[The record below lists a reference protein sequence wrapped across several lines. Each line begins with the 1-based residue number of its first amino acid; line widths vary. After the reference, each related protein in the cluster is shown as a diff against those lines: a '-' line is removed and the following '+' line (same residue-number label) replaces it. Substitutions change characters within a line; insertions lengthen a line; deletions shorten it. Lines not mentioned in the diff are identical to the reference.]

1 MNPKLRP
8 VEVRSFVDQ
17 GRPVFVLRDPLALSD
32 KVAIVPQVLGPLLAL
47 LDGSRDVAGLHAS
60 LLVRA
65 GMRVAPEIIQRVID
79 QLDEALLLQN
89 DHFAQ
94 AYAETLR
101 TYRTAPFRSPALA
114 GPSYPAEPAALRS
127 LLDGYLG
134 GISVNGSNANSS
146 AGHLASPVHAASD
159 ALQVLPGDSNGS
171 QRSEC
176 HTGIVGL
183 VSPHIDY
190 QRGGR
195 VYAAVWERAAA
206 AVRDADLAIILGT
219 DHAGSAGRITLTR
232 QHYATPYGVL
242 PTATGVVD
250 AIAAT
255 IGEEAAFAEEIHH
268 RGEHSVELAAVWL
281 HHMRDGQPCQV
292 VPILCG
298 SFHHFVQGQADP
310 ATDATL
316 NATLDALRSAIA
328 GRRVVVVGAA
338 DLAHVGPAFSD
349 PSPIDHIQ
357 YARLQAADEILI
369 QTITDG
375 DADAF
380 FRTIAAEG
388 DRRNV
393 CGLPP
398 IYLTLRLLNGQ
409 GRGELTGYE
418 RCPAD
423 GQNTSFVSV
432 CGVVFHAAADNSQ
445 QIGES
450 ANEVVQT

>member
-17 GRPVFVLRDPLALSD
+17 GRAVFVLRDPLALSD

-79 QLDEALLLQN
+79 QLDDALLLQN

-114 GPSYPAEPAALRS
+114 GPSYPAEPDALRG

-146 AGHLASPVHAASD
+146 AGHLASPGHVTPD
-159 ALQVLPGDSNGS
+159 PLPVSLGDSDGS
-171 QRSEC
+171 ERSEC
-176 HTGIVGL
+176 HTSIVGL

-195 VYAAVWERAAA
+195 VYAGVWERAAA

-242 PTATGVVD
+242 PTASDVVD
-250 AIAAT
+250 AIAAA

-268 RGEHSVELAAVWL
+268 RGEHSVELAVVWL

-328 GRRVVVVGAA
+328 GQRVVVVAAA

-432 CGVVFHAAADNSQ
+432 CGVVFHESADDSQ

>member
-1 MNPKLRP
+1 
-8 VEVRSFVDQ
+8 
-17 GRPVFVLRDPLALSD
+17 
-32 KVAIVPQVLGPLLAL
+32 
-47 LDGSRDVAGLHAS
+47 
-60 LLVRA
+60 VRA
-65 GMRVAPEIIQRVID
+65 GLRVAPEIIQRVID

-101 TYRTAPFRSPALA
+101 TYRTASFRPPALA
-114 GPSYPAEPAALRS
+114 GPSYPAEPDALRG
-127 LLDGYLG
+127 LLDGYLE

-146 AGHLASPVHAASD
+146 LGHLASPGHVTSD
-159 ALQVLPGDSNGS
+159 PLPVSLGDSNSS
-171 QRSEC
+171 QRG
-176 HTGIVGL
+176 TGIVGL

-195 VYAAVWERAAA
+195 VYAGVWERAAA
-206 AVRDADLAIILGT
+206 AVRDADLVIILGT

-242 PTATGVVD
+242 PTASDVVD
-250 AIAAT
+250 AIAAA

-316 NATLDALRSAIA
+316 NATLDALRSASA
-328 GRRVVVVGAA
+328 GRRVVVVAAA

-357 YARLQAADEILI
+357 FARLQAADEILI

-432 CGVVFHAAADNSQ
+432 CGVVFHESAANSQ
-445 QIGES
+445 QSGES
-450 ANEVVQT
+450 AND

>member
-1 MNPKLRP
+1 
-8 VEVRSFVDQ
+8 
-17 GRPVFVLRDPLALSD
+17 
-32 KVAIVPQVLGPLLAL
+32 
-47 LDGSRDVAGLHAS
+47 
-60 LLVRA
+60 VRA
-65 GMRVAPEIIQRVID
+65 GLRVAPEIIQRVID

-101 TYRTAPFRSPALA
+101 TYRMASFRPPALA
-114 GPSYPAEPAALRS
+114 GPSYPAEPDALRS

-146 AGHLASPVHAASD
+146 LGHLASPGHVTPD
-159 ALQVLPGDSNGS
+159 PLQVSLGDSNGS
-171 QRSEC
+171 ERSERSEC

-195 VYAAVWERAAA
+195 VYAGVWERAAA
-206 AVRDADLAIILGT
+206 AVRDADLVIILGT
-219 DHAGSAGRITLTR
+219 DHAGGAGRITLTR

-242 PTATGVVD
+242 PTASDVVD
-250 AIAAT
+250 AIAAV

-281 HHMRDGQPCQV
+281 HHMRDGRPCQV

-316 NATLDALRSAIA
+316 NATLDALRSASA
-328 GRRVVVVGAA
+328 GRRVVVVAAA

-357 YARLQAADEILI
+357 FARLQAADEILI

-432 CGVVFHAAADNSQ
+432 CGVVFHESAAIGP

-450 ANEVVQT
+450 AND